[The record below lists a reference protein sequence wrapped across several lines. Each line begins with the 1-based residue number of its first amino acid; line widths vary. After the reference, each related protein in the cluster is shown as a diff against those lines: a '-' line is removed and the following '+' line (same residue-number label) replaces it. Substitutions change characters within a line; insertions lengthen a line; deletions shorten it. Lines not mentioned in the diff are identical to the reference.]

1 MLRLGIK
8 PDAGFFF
15 HVANQGKRSPAVGN
29 LFKGMGMLPGV
40 TDLVLVRSPL
50 LVPRPRRIMPE
61 GLTAPPSSTVGFLEL
76 KRPDGSGA
84 LNKGQVEFR
93 DMCKR
98 LGVPWAEASSLE
110 QVAAFAR
117 EFYGAGFTAR
127 VS

>member
-8 PDAGFFF
+8 PTAGFFF
-15 HVANQGKRSPAVGN
+15 HVANQGKRSPVVGN

-40 TDLVLVRSPL
+40 TDLVLVRA
-50 LVPRPRRIMPE
+50 RPDAH
-61 GLTAPPSSTVGFLEL
+61 GSTQCAFVGFLEL
-76 KRPDGSGA
+76 KRPDGTGA